1 MLKFGD
7 TYLNFGGTYLS
18 GWKGKPIYNV
28 NLTVGPG
35 GTATAFPIS
44 GYQDTVV
51 TLSNTPDTNNDFVR
65 YDIEGASLY
74 DTNKFNL
81 TNDVNVSAI
90 FAQHFNDTVTIGNQ
104 TWMSKNLSIDDG
116 GSGVCH
122 KNITAAGSNLNTQY
136 LYTWG
141 AANRIADSIPGWHL
155 PTMEEWN
162 TLFNYIGGTASAG
175 RKLKATYSWNKPG
188 STSTD
193 EYGFSVLGVGFST
206 KVQEPSEWIAIGQT
220 SYMWSKTSGV
230 NKYGTNCGYEVTFL
244 YGDKYVMLDS
254 ASFNCGGSV
263 RLVRD

>member
-1 MLKFGD
+1 MLKFGN

-18 GWKGKPIYNV
+18 GWKGRPIYNV
-28 NLTVGPG
+28 NLTVGAG

-51 TLSNTPDTNNDFVR
+51 TLSNTPNTNYDFVR

-81 TNDVNVSAI
+81 NNDVNVSAV
-90 FAQHFNDTVTIGNQ
+90 FAQHFNDTVTIGGQ

-116 GSGVCH
+116 GSGVYH

-155 PTMEEWN
+155 PTMEDWN
-162 TLFNYIGGTASAG
+162 TLFQYIGGTATAG

-188 STSTD
+188 ATSTD
-193 EYGFSVLGVGFST
+193 EYGFSVLGVGFLVKGQGT
-206 KVQEPSEWIAIGQT
+206 PTWTAIGQEC
-220 SYMWSKTSGV
+220 YMWSKTSGV
-230 NKYGTNCGYEVTFL
+230 NQYGDNCGYDVEFL
-244 YGDKYVMLDS
+244 YADNYVIS
-254 ASFNCGGSV
+254 GGASFNHGFCV
-263 RLVRD
+263 RLVQD